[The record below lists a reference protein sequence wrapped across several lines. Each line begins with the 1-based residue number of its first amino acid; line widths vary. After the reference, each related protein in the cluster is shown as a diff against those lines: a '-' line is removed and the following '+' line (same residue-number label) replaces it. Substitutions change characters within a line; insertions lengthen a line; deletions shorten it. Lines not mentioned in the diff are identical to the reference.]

1 MDAEREIKRNE
12 HQASN
17 IEYQAKGAAKS
28 EGEAEKFNRQTP
40 RRKFPPIR
48 VIGGISGFFP
58 PFPFHCAAGMSGTY
72 RCRLAARGALTL
84 SAGSALRLHPRLSHV
99 VHLRRTAS
107 KRQSRIANLEFRM
120 LRSVIYVGDSL
131 PFLPPALFP

>member
-1 MDAEREIKRNE
+1 MRMDAEREIKRNE

-28 EGEAEKFNRQTP
+28 EGGGSEKFNRQTP

-48 VIGGISGFFP
+48 VIGGISGSFP

-84 SAGSALRLHPRLSHV
+84 SAGSGFACT
-99 VHLRRTAS
+99 RR
-107 KRQSRIANLEFRM
+107 R
-120 LRSVIYVGDSL
+120 
-131 PFLPPALFP
+131 